1 MFGMPPHRHLLLVG
15 VVLLRS
21 AAAAPTGTI
30 IASNM
35 NAASVSIA
43 DVGSG
48 RTIATVPTGEGP
60 HEIAVSGDGRRAVVS
75 VYGNRTAVGTSLL
88 LIDLATPTVTRA
100 IELSPGNQRPHGLAF
115 LPGDRT
121 LLVTSEWAQRV
132 LVVDIESG
140 AIDTSIVTGQA
151 TTHMVALTRDGS
163 RAFTTNIAAMSVSAI
178 DVRTRTVS
186 GTFPVGARN
195 EGIAVTPDGSEV
207 WVGGNESHAVYV
219 LDGATGAMTHSID
232 GFGMAYRIGIAPDAR
247 TAVISA
253 RVAVV
258 DIAAAKTI
266 ATLPVGA
273 GSDGVGF
280 SPLIFLR

>member
-1 MFGMPPHRHLLLVG
+1 
-15 VVLLRS
+15 
-21 AAAAPTGTI
+21 
-30 IASNM
+30 M
-35 NAASVSIA
+35 NAASVSIV

-100 IELSPGNQRPHGLAF
+100 IELDPGNQRPHSLAF

-121 LLVTSEWAQRV
+121 LLVTGERAQRV
-132 LVVDIESG
+132 LAVDIESG

-151 TTHMVALTRDGS
+151 TTHMVARTRDGT
-163 RAFTTNIAAMSVSAI
+163 RAFTTKIAAMSVSAI

-186 GTFPVGARN
+186 GTFPVGARI
-195 EGIAVTPDGSEV
+195 EGIAVTPDGSDV

-232 GFGMAYRIGIAPDAR
+232 GFGMAYRIGITPHAR

-258 DIAAAKTI
+258 DIAAAKI
-266 ATLPVGA
+266 IPTLPVGA